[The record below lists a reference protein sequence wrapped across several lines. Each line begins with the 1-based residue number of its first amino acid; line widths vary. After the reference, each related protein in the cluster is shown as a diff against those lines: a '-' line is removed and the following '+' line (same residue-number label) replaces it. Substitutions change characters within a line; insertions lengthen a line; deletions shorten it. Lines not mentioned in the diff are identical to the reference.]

1 MDEYFDLNQP
11 TYDWCV
17 RIFDRVKNLLKVRF
31 RLHHERHQL
40 DEGDIFLFNHF
51 ARAETFIPQ
60 YLIYHHHG
68 GYCRSVASASFFQE
82 DSRLS
87 KLLLDLGVVPN
98 NHPDLMLMLAI
109 DILRGRKIII
119 FPEGGMVK
127 NRQVIDENGRYRVYS
142 RSAQQHRAHHT
153 GAARL
158 ATGLQIIK
166 AAVKH
171 HHARGNHRLLE
182 LWSKELHLASVE
194 ALLEQA
200 KKPVGIVPAN
210 ITFYPLRVNENFLS
224 RSAERI
230 YKDLSARAVEELVIE
245 GNLFFKETDMDIR
258 LGDTIFP
265 QEAWE
270 WWEKFSVQHLAS
282 RLEHPNEI
290 YDLRF
295 FQKNFIR
302 KTLARSLWKSIA
314 NLRDYYMEDIYQ
326 EVTVNLSHI
335 AARIITT
342 LMNQGVNAISRERF
356 QLMIYRAI
364 KTIQPIQSIH
374 LHRSLINPGIYRQL
388 LTHSSFEL
396 DRFLR
401 SATKAELIEIDNDL
415 IKFLPK
421 LIAEHEFDQVRL
433 ENPIEVYANEVA
445 PLSKVCAAIDKVVAG
460 GATDL
465 PPPTPELHFDDKIMQ
480 FRWDKQR
487 FQQAEHAEINALQ
500 TATEDPSPFLLRAK
514 QNNKIAVLLAHGFLA
529 SPAEIRPL
537 AAHIHALDITVLGIR
552 LRGHG
557 TSPWDLRERS
567 WEQWLESIEYGY
579 EILSQLADKVIL
591 VGFSTGGALSLVSAS
606 NPKTNIAGVCSIC
619 APIKFRNKNMRFVP
633 FMYGA
638 NRIVKWVSKY
648 EGVMPFRQ
656 TEPEHPH
663 INYRHMPI
671 RGLYE
676 LTRLVSY
683 TKSAIPKITCP
694 VSVIQAEQ
702 DHVVDPISANII
714 YDALTTDQKRLHWV
728 PGEKHGIV
736 YSNVGNVHE
745 TIREFIEHVGG

>member
-11 TYDWCV
+11 SYDWCV

-31 RLHHERHQL
+31 RLHHETHQL
-40 DEGDIFLFNHF
+40 DNGDIFLFNHF

-60 YLIYHHHG
+60 YLIYHHNG
-68 GYCRSVASASFFQE
+68 GYCRSVASSAFFQD

-87 KLLLDLGVVPN
+87 RLLLDLGVVPN
-98 NHPDLMLMLAI
+98 DHPKLMLLLAI
-109 DILRGRKIII
+109 DILRGRKIVI

-127 NRQVIDENGRYRVYS
+127 NRQVVDDRGRYRVYS
-142 RSAQQHRAHHT
+142 RSAQKYRAHHT

-166 AAVKH
+166 AAIKQ
-171 HHARGNHRLLE
+171 HHARGNHQLLE
-182 LWSKELHLASVE
+182 RWTNELHLASVE

-200 KKPVGIVPAN
+200 NKPVGIVPAN

-224 RSAERI
+224 RGAERI
-230 YKDLSARAVEELVIE
+230 YKNLSARAVEELVVE

-258 LGDTIFP
+258 LGDTIFL
-265 QEAWE
+265 QDAWE
-270 WWEKFSVQHLAS
+270 WWEKFCVNRLAR
-282 RLEHPNEI
+282 RLQHPNEI
-290 YDLRF
+290 FDIAF
-295 FQKNFIR
+295 FKKSYIR
-302 KTLARSLWKSIA
+302 KTLAQGLRKSIA
-314 NLRDYYMEDIYQ
+314 NLRDDYMEDIYQ
-326 EVTVNLSHI
+326 EVTINLSHI

-342 LMNQGVNAISRERF
+342 LMNRGVNLIPRDQF
-356 QLMIYRAI
+356 QLMIYHGI
-364 KTIQPIQSIH
+364 KTIQPIQSVH
-374 LHRSLINPGIYRQL
+374 LHRSLINPNIYRQL
-388 LTHSSFEL
+388 LDRNSFEL

-401 SATKAELIEIDNDL
+401 SATKAELIKLEDDAIC
-415 IKFLPK
+415 FMPK
-421 LIAEHEFDQVRL
+421 LVAEHEFDQVRL

-445 PLSKVCAAIDKVVAG
+445 PLGKVCAAIDKIVEETHQQTSAPG
-460 GATDL
+460 
-465 PPPTPELHFDDKIMQ
+465 PHLHFDDKLMLYH
-480 FRWDKQR
+480 WDKRLFDQS
-487 FQQAEHAEINALQ
+487 EHSEINAQQ
-500 TATEDPSPFLLRAK
+500 TATEDASPFLLQAK
-514 QNNKIAVLLAHGFLA
+514 KNKKIAVLLAHGFLA

-537 AAHIHALDITVLGIR
+537 AASIHARDITVLGVR

-567 WEQWLESIEYGY
+567 WEQWLESIEFGY
-579 EILSQLADKVIL
+579 EILSQLAEKVVM

-606 NPKTNIAGVCSIC
+606 QAQANLAGVCSVC

-638 NRIVKWVSKY
+638 NKIVKWVSKY

-676 LTRLVSY
+676 LTRLVSQA
-683 TKSAIPKITCP
+683 KAAIPKIQCP
-694 VSVIQAEQ
+694 VSVIQAEA

-714 YDALTTDQKRLHWV
+714 YDALKTEDKRLHWI
-728 PGEKHGIV
+728 PGKKHGIV
-736 YSNVGNVHE
+736 YSNVGDVHQ
-745 TIREFIEHVGG
+745 TVNEFVEYFR

>member
-17 RIFDRVKNLLKVRF
+17 RIFDSVKNLLKVRF
-31 RLHHERHQL
+31 QLHHEIHQL
-40 DEGDIFLFNHF
+40 DDGDIFLFNHF

-68 GYCRSVASASFFQE
+68 GYCRSVASSAFFQE
-82 DSRLS
+82 DSRLTR
-87 KLLLDLGVVPN
+87 LLLDLGVVPN
-98 NHPDLMLMLAI
+98 NHPDLMLLLAI
-109 DILRGRKIII
+109 DILRGRKIVI

-127 NRQVIDENGRYRVYS
+127 NRQVVDEQGRYRVYS
-142 RSAQQHRAHHT
+142 RSAKQHRAHHT

-166 AAVKH
+166 AAVKQ
-171 HHARGNHRLLE
+171 HHARGNHELLE
-182 LWSKELHLASVE
+182 RWANELHLASVE

-200 KKPVGIVPAN
+200 DKPVGIVPAN

-230 YKDLSARAVEELVIE
+230 YKDLSARAVEELVVE

-258 LGDTIFP
+258 LGDTIFLRD
-265 QEAWE
+265 AWE
-270 WWEKFSVQHLAS
+270 WWEKFCVRQLAG

-290 YDLRF
+290 FELSF
-295 FQKNFIR
+295 FKKSFIR
-302 KTLARSLWKSIA
+302 KTLAQGLRKSIA
-314 NLRDYYMEDIYQ
+314 NLRDDYMEDIYQ

-335 AARIITT
+335 AARIITA
-342 LMNQGVNAISRERF
+342 LMNRGIEMVERDQF
-356 QLMIYRAI
+356 QLMIYHGI
-364 KTIQPIQSIH
+364 KTIQPIKTVH
-374 LHRSLINPGIYRQL
+374 LHRSLINPNIYRQL
-388 LTHSSFEL
+388 LGHSSFEL

-401 SATKAELIEIDNDL
+401 SATKAELIELEDEAIR
-415 IKFLPK
+415 FLPK

-445 PLSKVCAAIDKVVAG
+445 PLGQVCAAIDQVVEACMNG
-460 GATDL
+460 TAKTKA
-465 PPPTPELHFDDKIMQ
+465 ELHFDDKVMQ
-480 FRWDKQR
+480 YRWDKRR
-487 FQQAEHAEINALQ
+487 FDQADHAEINALQ
-500 TATEDPSPFLLRAK
+500 TATEDPRPFLLRAK
-514 QNNKIAVLLAHGFLA
+514 NNEDIAVLLAHGFLA

-537 AAHIHALDITVLGIR
+537 AASIHALDISVLGVR

-567 WEQWLESIEYGY
+567 WEQWLESIQFGQ
-579 EILSQLADKVIL
+579 EILGQVAEKIVL

-606 NPKTNIAGVCSIC
+606 EPSANIAGVCSIC
-619 APIKFRNKNMRFVP
+619 APVKFRNKNMRFVP

-676 LTRLVSY
+676 LTRLVSRA
-683 TKSAIPKITCP
+683 KSSIPKIQCP
-694 VSVIQAEQ
+694 VSVIQAEE

-714 YDALTTDQKRLHWV
+714 YDALTTKDKRLHWV
-728 PGEKHGIV
+728 PGKKHGIV

-745 TIREFIEHVGG
+745 TVCEFLAHLKG